1 MTSPLAGVRVIEM
14 GQLIAIPY
22 AMKLLADMGAQV
34 IRLESCQRLESYRSD
49 SLYRNDVE
57 GEFWNRAANFYEQN
71 RNKLGITLDLS
82 QPRGLQILR
91 ELVAVSDVFAENFT
105 PRVIRNF
112 RLEYEDLRR
121 IRPDIIM
128 VSSTGYGYDG
138 PWANFGATGPATEGA
153 SGLAYMTGYRDGG
166 PVMSEI
172 PYTDYTGGEHT
183 VFAVMTALMHRLRTG
198 EGQFIDVSQTQTASA
213 TVPEALLDYT
223 VNGRVQ
229 PRMGNEDP
237 VMAPHG
243 CYPCR
248 GNDRWCVIAVAN
260 DEEWTALCQ
269 ALERPG
275 WLADPRF
282 DGPLSRRQHGEALD
296 ECIAEATRDWD
307 SHRLM
312 DALQSRGVPGGSG
325 AGQQG
330 SVARCPPQGSAIS
343 TRSWRI
349 ITAPGCLPFPTPAV
363 PGSCPKRPPCLA
375 GLRRSWG
382 NTTAWCYPRFS
393 GTPTPTWRAWK
404 RRGSLAT
411 LPPTRWESSAR
422 RWTSRCARAGCNGTK
437 ATTRKRWHGNTMHPS
452 SRLVVG
458 RQSPSLREAL
468 WDLVRSAKNGDPLA
482 PVTVAAPSRYASLSL
497 RHDLGRR
504 GIRQRQVHRAAHAGG
519 AAGSRPPGRKAAAH
533 RGVAEHLAA
542 AGPG

>member
-1 MTSPLAGVRVIEM
+1 MSSPLAGVRVIEM

-49 SLYRNDVE
+49 SLYRNDVA

-82 QPRGLQILR
+82 QPRGLQVLR

-105 PRVIRNF
+105 PRVIKNF
-112 RLEYEDLRR
+112 RLEYEDLRS
-121 IRPDIIM
+121 IKPDIIM

-153 SGLAYMTGYRDGG
+153 SGLAYMTGYRGGG

-183 VFAVMTALMHRLRTG
+183 VFAVLTALMHRLRTG

-229 PRMGNEDP
+229 PRIGNEDP

-248 GNDRWCVIAVAN
+248 GNDRWCVIAVAD

-269 ALERPG
+269 ALERPR
-275 WLADPRF
+275 WLEDVRFADS
-282 DGPLSRRQHGEALD
+282 LSRRQHGEALD

-312 DALQSRGVPGGSG
+312 DALQGRGVPAG
-325 AGQQG
+325 AVLDSKDLLLNPHLKERNFYEVVTHHPGTG
-330 SVARCPPQGSAIS
+330 MPP
-343 TRSWRI
+343 
-349 ITAPGCLPFPTPAV
+349 LPYAGRPWKLSETPAV
-363 PGSCPKRPPCLA
+363 A
-375 GLRRSWG
+375 G
-382 NTTAWCYPRFS
+382 
-393 GTPTPTWRAWK
+393 RAAPVM
-404 RRGSLAT
+404 G
-411 LPPTRWESSAR
+411 EH
-422 RWTSRCARAGCNGTK
+422 N
-437 ATTRKRWHGNTMHPS
+437 
-452 SRLVVG
+452 RLVIAEILGYTDADLEGLEAEGVIGYAPTNPVG
-458 RQSPSLREAL
+458 VQRPSLDEQ
-468 WDLVRSAKNGDPLA
+468 VRQGRLQRYESDYAE
-482 PVTVAAPSRYASLSL
+482 TVAREYDAP
-497 RHDLGRR
+497 
-504 GIRQRQVHRAAHAGG
+504 Q
-519 AAGSRPPGRKAAAH
+519 
-533 RGVAEHLAA
+533 
-542 AGPG
+542 